1 MAMNDK
7 NHHVLLPLPEPI
19 DHNKKHDQSQQEQQH
34 KFTVMITRPFQP
46 LKPYRICPIH
56 HLSCVNDILN
66 LITQANRTMV
76 FSIDTK
82 TSFELRRVTFIKIEL
97 IQTGQPESFVLVF
110 EVLFLPYQNT
120 QLFSMIQALLKLIF
134 VPSKKF
140 FTWDNKTKND
150 LQVLVFN
157 KYLSKKTLDDI
168 HIIEL
173 QQPFKQW
180 YNRTFKHAE
189 NCSVP
194 SFFKDDTLYCICPY
208 RPYKNI
214 NDKWSLDNAI
224 KYVFNEFLGQANRN
238 YMSYLYNVIYSVQCC
253 LAITKLS
260 MIVEYQ
266 SKVFFNTKLMTD
278 PDRNIERDIDRFD
291 DIFHRFD
298 DDIDEE
304 EDTNIDFDNL
314 YMNIGKDNNND
325 VIEIEQLND
334 DKNNLI
340 DSVFKEENLSQKL
353 SQLSATD
360 KEQEDSDKSKP
371 STVKKRPTLTPSTT
385 TDNIS
390 KKMKP
395 DNEESTSNQIPRYLS
410 SHNKAFEQMINPILE
425 KTTTTSINIEYLRE
439 IAILIHQLEC
449 IDLDRLL

>member
-56 HLSCVNDILN
+56 HLSC
-66 LITQANRTMV
+66 
-76 FSIDTK
+76 
-82 TSFELRRVTFIKIEL
+82 
-97 IQTGQPESFVLVF
+97 
-110 EVLFLPYQNT
+110 
-120 QLFSMIQALLKLIF
+120 
-134 VPSKKF
+134 
-140 FTWDNKTKND
+140 
-150 LQVLVFN
+150 
-157 KYLSKKTLDDI
+157 KTLDDI

-238 YMSYLYNVIYSVQCC
+238 YMSYLYN
-253 LAITKLS
+253 
-260 MIVEYQ
+260 IVEYQ

-360 KEQEDSDKSKP
+360 KEQEDSDKSKS